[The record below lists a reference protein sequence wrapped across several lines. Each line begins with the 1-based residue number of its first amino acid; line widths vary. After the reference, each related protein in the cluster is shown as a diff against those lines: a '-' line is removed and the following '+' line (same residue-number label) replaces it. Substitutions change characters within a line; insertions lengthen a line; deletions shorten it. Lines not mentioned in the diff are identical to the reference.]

1 MSTKNLFIDTSI
13 FFNKNFNFS
22 HQMFK
27 HLIDLYERDHLQFY
41 STEITKKEVHSKIKE
56 SLQKTHDALKT
67 CRNNG
72 KILKNIPEFSPLFD
86 EQLFE
91 QTEERLKTS
100 FNDFT
105 LAVETEYISTN
116 SVSNS
121 EIFDLHFNRLPPF
134 TEKKKT
140 EFKDAFVLTA
150 LNNWANSN
158 NETLYII
165 SSDCDMEKY
174 CETKSKLSYMK
185 SIENFLDMLSRDE
198 EFLYNFV
205 TRIYDDS
212 NLEIEHL
219 IDDALKTA
227 SFDSFQAESDL
238 SDIKFEVHEIEADPH
253 IIDIN
258 ETSAQIAFNAYI
270 SIKATVEL
278 FDPANSFYD
287 SEDQIYLYEAYEYY
301 DFDEV
306 FEVPVT
312 AKINFDVQ
320 NNDSFEI
327 TDVIIN
333 ENETY
338 YITIEEECIS

>member
-22 HQMFK
+22 HQMFQR
-27 HLIDLYERDHLQFY
+27 LIDLYDRDHLKFY

-56 SLQKTHDALKT
+56 SLQKTNDALKT

-91 QTEERLKTS
+91 QTEERLITS
-100 FNDFT
+100 FDDFT
-105 LAVETEYISTN
+105 LAIETEYIPIN

-121 EIFDLHFNRLPPF
+121 EVFDLHFNRLPPF

-150 LNNWANSN
+150 LKNWANSN

-165 SSDCDMEKY
+165 SSDSDMEKY
-174 CETKSKLSYMK
+174 CKTKSELSYMK
-185 SIENFLDMLSRDE
+185 SIEDFLDKLSRDK
-198 EFLYNFV
+198 EFLYDFV
-205 TRIYDDS
+205 TKIYDD
-212 NLEIEHL
+212 NNFEIENLIEDAFQTFNIDANQIDIHLNDAEFEINEIAEDPRILEI
-219 IDDALKTA
+219 
-227 SFDSFQAESDL
+227 S
-238 SDIKFEVHEIEADPH
+238 
-253 IIDIN
+253 
-258 ETSAQIAFNAYI
+258 ETSAQIAFDAYI
-270 SIKATVEL
+270 SIKATIEL
-278 FDPANSFYD
+278 FDANNSIYD
-287 SEDQIYLYEAYEYY
+287 SEDQTYFYEAYTYH

-306 FEVPVT
+306 VKVPVT
-312 AKINFDVQ
+312 TTIIFDVQ
-320 NNDSFEI
+320 NDDFLEI
-327 TDVIIN
+327 TNVVIN

-338 YITIEEECIS
+338 YISIEEECIF